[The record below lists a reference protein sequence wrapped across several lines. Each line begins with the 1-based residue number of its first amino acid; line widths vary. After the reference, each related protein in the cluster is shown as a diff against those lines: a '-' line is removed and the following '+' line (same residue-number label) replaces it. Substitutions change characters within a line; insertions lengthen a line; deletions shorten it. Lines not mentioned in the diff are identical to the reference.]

1 MVELSNMEKLAIAQA
16 FQTQVGK
23 MTKTGVD
30 YNLRGEVDAEMRE
43 MYESTG
49 SKTFDVKL
57 LGRKVGTY
65 YLTISKPTESK
76 TERKLAISDGQ
87 ALFEWAM
94 RHDFIEIDMK
104 KVERHFQETGELPDG
119 CEAYE
124 LMTLGD
130 MGGEITRTTLKVDG
144 GKVISALGPQLEP
157 IAYSILD
164 GGIDE

>member
-16 FQTQVGK
+16 FQAQVGK

-43 MYESTG
+43 MYEATG

-65 YLTISKPTESK
+65 YLTISKPTESR
-76 TERKLAISDGQ
+76 TERKLEIADGQ
-87 ALFEWAM
+87 ALYDWALQ
-94 RHDFIEIDMK
+94 HDLVEIDMK
-104 KVERHFQETGELPDG
+104 KVERHFQETGEIPDG

-124 LMTLGD
+124 VMVLGD
-130 MGGEITRTTLKVDG
+130 NGGDITRSTLKVDG
-144 GKVISALGPQLEP
+144 NEVVSALGPQLEP
-157 IAYSILD
+157 IAYSLLEGEID
-164 GGIDE
+164 G

>member
-30 YNLRGEVDAEMRE
+30 YNLRGEVDKEMRE
-43 MYESTG
+43 MYEATG

-65 YLTISKPTESK
+65 YLTISKPTESR
-76 TERKLAISDGQ
+76 TEKRLAVSDGQ
-87 ALFEWAM
+87 ALFDWALQ
-94 RHDFIEIDMK
+94 HDFIEIDMK
-104 KVERHFQETGELPDG
+104 KVERHFQQTGELPDG

-124 LMTLGD
+124 VTVLGEN
-130 MGGEITRTTLKVDG
+130 GGEITRTTLKVDG
-144 GKVISALGPQLEP
+144 NEVISALGPQLEP
-157 IAYSILD
+157 IAYSLLD